1 MARAKKGSVG
11 RRDFLKG
18 VAAGAGTLAGAS
30 ALTGASALAA
40 SVDTL
45 PGASPLAAKAAAAAA
60 ATAPAPRGMPFPPAV
75 EGDPPPGAEVL
86 TVDRTGSDFMVDVL
100 KALGFEYVCAVAG
113 LSFRALHES
122 VINYG
127 GNKNPEFLTCLHEEQ
142 SVAMAH
148 GFAKIEGKPLCILAH
163 GTVGLQHA
171 SMAIYNAYCDR
182 VPVYLVIANNLDAT
196 MRSPAYGEWA
206 HSVLDAAA
214 MVRDY
219 TKWDD
224 QPLSLQHF
232 AESAVRAYKIAM
244 TPPMAP
250 VLLVADSELQENPIR
265 EGTRLSIPKVTLP
278 APPQGDSGA
287 VAETARLLVQAEN
300 PLIVVDRTA
309 RTQAGIDHLV
319 ELAETLQAAVI
330 DINGRMNFPTRHP
343 LNQSNRRGAAVSNA
357 DVIVGLEALDL
368 WSVVNSF
375 HDQVRRSSRPVTKPG
390 AKLVSISAGD
400 LYTKA
405 NYQEFNRFTEVD
417 LAIAADA
424 EATLPALI
432 EETKRRITPER
443 RRTFQDRGAKLA
455 AAHNV
460 ALEAARNEAAYGW
473 DASPVSTARLSA
485 ELWAQI
491 KNDDWSL
498 VSIIHHFSWWPI
510 RLWDFTKTYQYL
522 GRQGGGGIGYNAPAT
537 VGAALANRKYGRLSV
552 SIQDDGDLLFSP
564 AVLWTAA
571 HHRIPLLSV
580 MHNNRAYHEELMH
593 VQRMADRHQRGI
605 DRAGIGT
612 TFTEPNMDFAKLAQ
626 SMGVYAE
633 GPIENPKDLA
643 PALKRAIAVVKRG
656 EPALL
661 DVVTQPR

>member
-1 MARAKKGSVG
+1 MAKSKKRAVG
-11 RRDFLKG
+11 RREFLKG

-30 ALTGASALAA
+30 ALAN
-40 SVDTL
+40 
-45 PGASPLAAKAAAAAA
+45 PLAANAAA
-60 ATAPAPRGMPFPPAV
+60 APAPRPMPLPPAI
-75 EGDPPPGAEVL
+75 EGDPPTEAEVL
-86 TVDRTGSDFMVDVL
+86 TVGRTGSDFMVDCI
-100 KALGFEYVCAVAG
+100 KALGIEYVCSVAG
-113 LSFRALHES
+113 SSFRALHES

-127 GNKNPEFLTCLHEEQ
+127 GNKNPEFITCTHEEI
-142 SVAMAH
+142 SVAMGH
-148 GFAKIEGKPLCILAH
+148 GYAKIEGKPLCMFAH

-171 SMAIYNAYCDR
+171 SMALYNAYCDR
-182 VPVYLVIANNLDAT
+182 VPVYMVIGNNLDAT

-206 HSVLDAAA
+206 HSVQDAAA
-214 MVRDY
+214 MVREY

-224 QPLSLQHF
+224 QPISLQHF
-232 AESAVRAYKIAM
+232 AESAVRAYRIAM

-278 APPQGDSGA
+278 APPQGDSAA
-287 VAETARLLVQAEN
+287 VREVARLLVQAEN

-319 ELAETLQAAVI
+319 ELAEALQAPVI

-343 LNQSNRRGAAVSNA
+343 LNQSNRSRAAVSNA

-375 HDQVRRSSRPVTKPG
+375 HDQVRRSSRSLVKPG
-390 AKLVSISAGD
+390 TKLVSISAGD
-400 LYTKA
+400 LYTKS

-432 EETKRRITPER
+432 EETKRQITPER
-443 RRTFQDRGAKLA
+443 KRLFQDRGTKLA
-455 AAHNV
+455 AAHNA
-460 ALEAARNEAAYGW
+460 ALEAARSEAAVAW
-473 DASPVSTARLSA
+473 DASPISTARVSA

-491 KNDDWSL
+491 KNDDWSV
-498 VSIIHHFSWWPI
+498 VSILHHFNWWPI
-510 RLWDFTKTYQYL
+510 RLWAFDKQYQYI

-552 SIQDDGDLLFSP
+552 SIQDDGDLMFVP
-564 AVLWTAA
+564 TVLWTAA

-593 VQRMADRHQRGI
+593 VQRMADRHNRGI

-612 TFTEPNMDFAKLAQ
+612 TFTDPNMDFAKLAQ

-633 GPIENPKDLA
+633 GPIDNPKDLG
-643 PALKRAIAVVKRG
+643 PALRRAIAVVKRG